1 MEENCFYNKE
11 QIQRQTIQF
20 IIQFK
25 DYYKVM
31 DNPEYLFFHQLTI
44 LFVSFLICSMIP
56 AIGVI
61 PLDKKIKKRFNYGI
75 YCYGILKVNVK
86 NML

>member
-1 MEENCFYNKE
+1 
-11 QIQRQTIQF
+11 
-20 IIQFK
+20 
-25 DYYKVM
+25 M

-44 LFVSFLICSMIP
+44 LFVSFLICSKIP

-86 NML
+86 NMLWWNGLKRNGSEDASWEDFSRVLLIS